1 VFIAPLMANT
11 SDFCLIRDD
20 FHLAQL
26 QNLILDFLIF
36 CIEHHTYQMRN
47 FLNKKDLLKR
57 ILVLLKSKHQ
67 FLQLSALRF
76 LRKILSFK
84 DEQYNISIVRND
96 LFRLIVETFK
106 ANKRKYNLLNSAL
119 IELFEYIRQEDI
131 KTLIS
136 YFIENF
142 YSDFESITYVK
153 TFRDLKL
160 RYDAH
165 RERRE
170 RFLNETSSMNSF
182 QTLPIEVNH
191 QSQRRRKDER
201 DVDGDEENWF
211 NTDDDDDDEDDAE
224 ENQTNSAMST
234 NESPT
239 RSHRFLLNNNDDD
252 DDDDD
257 LPIAASKDDA
267 TTSVRSHATKPVI
280 SIHIR
285 RSPISSVGQ
294 LSPTSSST
302 ASNDNDST
310 TYRVDIP
317 RPITPTDSNSTYAMS
332 PGLSSIAD
340 EYTDEDDEGEQR
352 ETNVSLKSIQ
362 LNENSNSND
371 SHSST
376 RKRKINE
383 DNLDDNSTSSIV
395 NDSQTLIANDSLEQS
410 KMFKRS
416 NDQSTD

>member
-1 VFIAPLMANT
+1 
-11 SDFCLIRDD
+11 
-20 FHLAQL
+20 
-26 QNLILDFLIF
+26 
-36 CIEHHTYQMRN
+36 
-47 FLNKKDLLKR
+47 
-57 ILVLLKSKHQ
+57 
-67 FLQLSALRF
+67 
-76 LRKILSFK
+76 
-84 DEQYNISIVRND
+84 
-96 LFRLIVETFK
+96 
-106 ANKRKYNLLNSAL
+106 
-119 IELFEYIRQEDI
+119 
-131 KTLIS
+131 
-136 YFIENF
+136 
-142 YSDFESITYVK
+142 VK

-170 RFLNETSSMNSF
+170 RFLNETYGFSNECFFFVSKIYLYFSSSMNSF

-267 TTSVRSHATKPVI
+267 TSKKNERDFEEFSNSILASVRSHTTKPVI

-317 RPITPTDSNSTYAMS
+317 RPITPTDSNSTYAMVN
-332 PGLSSIAD
+332 PFDIVIQCPFFLFRVRAYRVLPMNILTKMMKAN
-340 EYTDEDDEGEQR
+340 
-352 ETNVSLKSIQ
+352 NVKQ
-362 LNENSNSND
+362 VF
-371 SHSST
+371 H
-376 RKRKINE
+376 
-383 DNLDDNSTSSIV
+383 
-395 NDSQTLIANDSLEQS
+395 
-410 KMFKRS
+410 
-416 NDQSTD
+416 